1 MPDPEEPVASS
12 SHQGPVLVVAAHP
25 DDEVLGAGGTI
36 ARWSAAGRAVAIL
49 ILGEGST
56 SRADTRAGGDAAT
69 VTKLVD
75 ASEVAA
81 GRLGASRP
89 RHGGLPDNR
98 FDGLELLDIVKL
110 VEREIGSVAPTTV
123 LTHHAGDL
131 NVDHRLTAQAVLT
144 ATRPQ
149 PGCPVRTV
157 LSFEVP
163 SSTEWA
169 FGAVEP
175 RFTPSVFVDIS
186 TSLER
191 KVHALEAY
199 EDELRPAP
207 HARSIS
213 AIRALAEHRGATV
226 GVAAAEAFEL
236 VRSVV

>member
-1 MPDPEEPVASS
+1 MGRPDPEVPSPER
-12 SHQGPVLVVAAHP
+12 GPVLVVAAHP

-56 SRADTRAGGDAAT
+56 SRADSRAGGDAAA
-69 VTKLVD
+69 VAKLVG

-81 GRLGASRP
+81 ERLGAARP

-110 VEREIGSVAPTTV
+110 VEREIASVAPTTV
-123 LTHHAGDL
+123 LTHHGGDL

-149 PGCPVRTV
+149 PGCPVRSV

-163 SSTEWA
+163 SATEWA
-169 FGAVEP
+169 FGATGP
-175 RFTPSVFVDIS
+175 RFAPSVFVDIS
-186 TSLER
+186 TSLEQ
-191 KVHALEAY
+191 KIHALEAY
-199 EDELRPAP
+199 DDEMRPAP
-207 HARSIS
+207 HARSVP

-236 VRSVV
+236 VRSLV